1 MWARS
6 SFLVALVVLTRV
18 QARVFVGPPEFMPSP
33 LTAGVPSNYSVRA
46 FANGNAPNETLTA
59 DLQAT
64 LLGSDLDTFQ
74 ATFPAPSDSKYFSAP
89 VTFPTSGT
97 YLSAF
102 KYYFPAASAVNA
114 TEWSN
119 LTVLGAPAT
128 APFNTSRVD
137 VPEVYTNAAPFSN
150 SMPMLTL
157 SSLQRPARQAAY
169 HITLDGPTG
178 RMCRPRTTYNY
189 TFSVMTAN
197 PMTDVTNLQ
206 PLWGAD
212 AHVAVVDRDLRT
224 YMGLFATP
232 AATAMAPN
240 MHAGMD
246 HSSPAAMGPAMD
258 HAAMN
263 HGAMGGPTAEEGGQL
278 GRRLR
283 MAPPT
288 PGAAQRRFGPN
299 LETAIEFPREG
310 VYAIIAQMRRGDDL
324 ILAPFY
330 ITCGDVDPNAAAAS
344 PSAAPA
350 PAPAPEPS
358 PTTSSAGVVGGAA
371 QAAVGVVAAA
381 ALAMLW

>member
-1 MWARS
+1 M
-6 SFLVALVVLTRV
+6 
-18 QARVFVGPPEFMPSP
+18 GPPEFMPSP

-74 ATFPAPSDSKYFSAP
+74 ATFPAPSGACMRATHPGPAGVPLLSAAPALAPNPLSLHPPSSARAPPLAADSKYFSAP

-128 APFNTSRVD
+128 APFNTSRCGNQGPTQPSRCRLCKLIRPARSPAAKQHPCRQHPHAPTPPPLLAPPCRVD

-178 RMCRPRTTYNY
+178 RMCRPRKR
-189 TFSVMTAN
+189 AG
-197 PMTDVTNLQ
+197 LGI
-206 PLWGAD
+206 W
-212 AHVAVVDRDLRT
+212 VA
-224 YMGLFATP
+224 G
-232 AATAMAPN
+232 
-240 MHAGMD
+240 
-246 HSSPAAMGPAMD
+246 
-258 HAAMN
+258 
-263 HGAMGGPTAEEGGQL
+263 
-278 GRRLR
+278 
-283 MAPPT
+283 
-288 PGAAQRRFGPN
+288 
-299 LETAIEFPREG
+299 
-310 VYAIIAQMRRGDDL
+310 
-324 ILAPFY
+324 
-330 ITCGDVDPNAAAAS
+330 
-344 PSAAPA
+344 
-350 PAPAPEPS
+350 
-358 PTTSSAGVVGGAA
+358 
-371 QAAVGVVAAA
+371 
-381 ALAMLW
+381 

>member
-1 MWARS
+1 MLLVVGCRGRRGGCLFTRTGQALWGAAGGGAGSHFTRDWAGPVLRGAPRCS
-6 SFLVALVVLTRV
+6 CLLVAR
-18 QARVFVGPPEFMPSP
+18 
-33 LTAGVPSNYSVRA
+33 
-46 FANGNAPNETLTA
+46 
-59 DLQAT
+59 
-64 LLGSDLDTFQ
+64 
-74 ATFPAPSDSKYFSAP
+74 
-89 VTFPTSGT
+89 
-97 YLSAF
+97 
-102 KYYFPAASAVNA
+102 PAA
-114 TEWSN
+114 
-119 LTVLGAPAT
+119 LLPLLPAH
-128 APFNTSRVD
+128 R
-137 VPEVYTNAAPFSN
+137 AAP
-150 SMPMLTL
+150 P
-157 SSLQRPARQAAY
+157 PVAA
-169 HITLDGPTG
+169 
-178 RMCRPRTTYNY
+178 
-189 TFSVMTAN
+189 A
-197 PMTDVTNLQ
+197 Q